1 MRITHSWFLKC
12 YCNSAKLLSNT
23 HSRVP
28 WSAYRAKSTNETKVW
43 GWNILADLE
52 RLHCEDDVK
61 LQYKVTKI
69 LSEGFVLPITPLWTN
84 VKHMLNWMAKK
95 RS

>member
-1 MRITHSWFLKC
+1 M
-12 YCNSAKLLSNT
+12 
-23 HSRVP
+23 
-28 WSAYRAKSTNETKVW
+28 SAYRAKSTNETKVW
-43 GWNILADLE
+43 GWNILADQE

-69 LSEGFVLPITPLWTN
+69 LSEGFVLPITPLWVSSWTN